1 MDIEYIFK
9 NIDQIELEKLKEIVL
24 DIEKK
29 FSVVFKKDFIE
40 LMEIFL
46 YVSLDRIRK
55 GHIIDRKI
63 NYKFLVDTPHYEIV
77 KDSLNNYIKK
87 DFSYELVHIT
97 EYFISGGVTENI
109 GELKDSIEKYLNGLI
124 VILKEELNSSLDYME
139 LSSKLMG
146 YLIPAIYRLKNNF
159 SIKESG
165 ERDEIFHLVEE
176 YSKNEKFLFEKLT
189 ENEIFHIAKEIKQ
202 YVEREKNKVLSLKVI
217 LDIVEKNCRKIDREK
232 LIEDLIK
239 EYGTVIKIDI

>member
-1 MDIEYIFK
+1 
-9 NIDQIELEKLKEIVL
+9 
-24 DIEKK
+24 
-29 FSVVFKKDFIE
+29 
-40 LMEIFL
+40 
-46 YVSLDRIRK
+46 
-55 GHIIDRKI
+55 
-63 NYKFLVDTPHYEIV
+63 
-77 KDSLNNYIKK
+77 
-87 DFSYELVHIT
+87 
-97 EYFISGGVTENI
+97 
-109 GELKDSIEKYLNGLI
+109 
-124 VILKEELNSSLDYME
+124 ME

-159 SIKESG
+159 SIKENG